1 MAAGFAYFTSADSGA
16 PVLTGSAGAMI
27 GLLDWVLV
35 SKGGW
40 DKAFTGTNLAAYRS
54 QSGNRFYL
62 RVDDTKTTYARM
74 RGYRAMTSISPG
86 TNPFPNTTQ
95 APSATW
101 GWVKS
106 MSADS
111 TPIRY
116 WGVRTNRYLI
126 MVIEHGNV
134 TNYNGTCHRSIV
146 TFGDFPSYGETDPY
160 NTLLTGIDPINNTS
174 DPYFPGYFSFEVR
187 FSPTSYV
194 PTTDVLASLA
204 ATFSGTA
211 TPNCGIIAPFGFI
224 GGSDPNWYA
233 TNRLVTSPFQ
243 LLNSSNATK
252 GTNLVPRGRLPNIQQ
267 VYGTMPIAST
277 SGYPTYDGETFTQNG
292 RSYIAITAVS
302 DSDNPSNTYECIL
315 LETSDTDG
323 AL

>member
-16 PVLTGSAGAMI
+16 PVLSGSVGAMI
-27 GLLDWVLV
+27 RLLDWVLV

-62 RVDDTKTTYARM
+62 RVDDTQATYSRM
-74 RGYRAMTSISPG
+74 RGYRAMTAISSG

-106 MSADS
+106 VVADS

-116 WGVRTNRYLI
+116 WGVRTNRYLLI
-126 MVIEHGNV
+126 VIEHSNITTGGIS
-134 TNYNGTCHRSIV
+134 YRSIV

-160 NTLLTGIDPINNTS
+160 NTLLNGIDVVNYSSNPLFS
-174 DPYFPGYFSFEVR
+174 YYFSSGMQ
-187 FSPTSYV
+187 FSPTSSV
-194 PTTDVLASLA
+194 PATGVFTSLA

-224 GGSDPNWYA
+224 SSGYDPNWYA

-243 LLNSSNATK
+243 LLNSSNSTN
-252 GTNLVPRGRLPNIQQ
+252 TSNLVPRGRLPNIQQ
-267 VYGTMPIAST
+267 VYGCMPLT
-277 SGYPTYDGETFTQNG
+277 SLAGYPTYDGEVFTQND
-292 RSYIAITAVS
+292 RSYIAITSTANS
-302 DSDNPSNTYECIL
+302 PGNYDCIL